1 MPGIVV
7 KPEEPLE
14 KILRYFKKQVEKA
27 GVIGDLKKR
36 EHYEKPS
43 AKRHKAKKA
52 AEARE
57 ARRQNKQNIFYGKNN
72 KSTKTSKGMERPRPR

>member
-1 MPGIVV
+1 MRIRVRNNNV
-7 KPEEPLE
+7 ESA
-14 KILRYFKKQVEKA
+14 IRVFKKKHSE
-27 GVIGDLKKR
+27 VIFEYRER

-57 ARRQNKQNIFYGKNN
+57 ARRQHKQNIFYGKNK
-72 KSTKTSKGMERPRPR
+72 KSTKTSKGMERSRPR